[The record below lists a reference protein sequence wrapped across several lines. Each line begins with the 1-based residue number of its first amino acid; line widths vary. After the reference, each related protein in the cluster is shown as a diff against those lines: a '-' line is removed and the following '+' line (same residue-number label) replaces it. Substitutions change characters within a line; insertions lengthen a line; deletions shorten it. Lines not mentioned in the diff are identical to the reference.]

1 MQRVIAQGAAGMALA
16 DYVPVTGWQG
26 DPEALLLALRGAV
39 GPRNLLTS
47 SRSTERFRKSFRG
60 TLGDAAAV
68 VRPSTLLDLWRALK
82 VCVNHD
88 AVVIMQAQNTSLTD
102 GATPDAGYDRPVVV
116 VNTLKL
122 DGIQLLDGGKQVV
135 SLPGG
140 TLSKLERLLK
150 PLGREP
156 HSVIGSSCVGASIVG
171 GVCNNSGGALVRR
184 GPAYTELS
192 LYARIDADGKLELV
206 NHLGIRLGDTPEE
219 ILTRLQNAD
228 YAPADIEP
236 DAGPASDGGYADRV
250 RDIDAPSAGRF
261 NADPTHLPEAAG
273 SAGKL
278 CVFAVRLDTFPADPD
293 PVVYY
298 IGTNQPAVLTGLR
311 RQLLSRLKQ
320 LPIEGEY
327 INRAYF
333 EACRRN
339 GRDAFVLIHYLGA
352 EAMPRFFALKRSL
365 DASFGRLKFLPSDFV
380 DRVLQALST
389 VWPEMLPKRVRAYRD
404 QYEHHLM
411 LKVSQAS
418 VRETEAILTALLD
431 VDQGGWFRCTHDEGE
446 RAFLNRFVAGVA
458 ISRYRILH
466 QKKIAGI
473 LSLDVALRRNDDE
486 WHALFPQA
494 ISDKFEAE
502 LHCAHFLCH
511 VFHQNYVVKK
521 GVDMAALK
529 ARMLEHLEARGAQYP
544 AEHNVGHL
552 YAAKPAQVAFYRA
565 LDPTNAMNPGIGKTT
580 KLKNW
585 RLANEG

>member
-1 MQRVIAQGAAGMALA
+1 MDALSKTVERFDVA
-16 DYVPVTGWQG
+16 GWQG
-26 DPEALLLALRGAV
+26 DPDALVADLRSVA
-39 GPRNLLTS
+39 GPRNVLTTAS
-47 SRSTERFRKSFRG
+47 STERFRKSFRG
-60 TLGDAAAV
+60 SLGEAVAV
-68 VRPSTLLDLWRALK
+68 VRPTTLLELWRTLQT
-82 VCVNHD
+82 CVKHD

-116 VNTLKL
+116 INTLRL

-140 TLSKLERLLK
+140 TLSQLERLLK

-171 GVCNNSGGALVRR
+171 GVCNNSGGSLVRR

-192 LYARIDADGKLELV
+192 LYAQVDAAGKLELV
-206 NHLGIRLGDTPEE
+206 NHLGIRLGETPEE

-228 YAPADIEP
+228 YSSADVVPE
-236 DAGPASDGGYADRV
+236 AGPASDTGYADRV

-261 NADPTHLPEAAG
+261 NADPTHLHEASG

-298 IGTNQPAVLTGLR
+298 IGTNEPAVLTGLR
-311 RQLLSRLKQ
+311 RLLLGQLKV

-333 EACRRN
+333 DACRRY
-339 GRDAFVLIHYLGA
+339 GRDTFLLVHYLGA
-352 EAMPRFFALKRSL
+352 EIMPRFFALKRSL
-365 DASFGRLKFLPSDFV
+365 DASLGRMRFLPRDFV
-380 DRVLQALST
+380 DRVTQALSNM
-389 VWPEMLPKRVRAYRD
+389 WPEMLPKRVCAYRD
-404 QYEHHLM
+404 QFEHHVM
-411 LKVSQAS
+411 LKVSQQSAGE
-418 VRETEAILTALLD
+418 VEAILTALLGD
-431 VDQGGWFRCTHDEGE
+431 HGGWFRCTQDEGE
-446 RAFLNRFVAGVA
+446 RAFLNRFVAGGA
-458 ISRYRILH
+458 ITRYRIMH
-466 QKKIAGI
+466 QNEIAGV

-486 WHALFPQA
+486 WYALFPPEITDQFQA
-494 ISDKFEAE
+494 Q

-511 VFHQNYVVKK
+511 VFHQNYVIKQ

-529 ARMLEHLEARGAQYP
+529 ERMLEHLEARGARYP

-552 YAAKPAQVAFYRA
+552 YAAAPAQVAFYRQ

-585 RLANEG
+585 RLANE

>member
-1 MQRVIAQGAAGMALA
+1 MNSVVAQGASRMALV
-16 DYVPVTGWQG
+16 DHSTVTSWQG
-26 DPEALLLALRGAV
+26 DPEALLLALRGAAGSGNV
-39 GPRNLLTS
+39 LTS

-60 TLGDAAAV
+60 ALGEAV
-68 VRPSTLLDLWRALK
+68 AVIRPKTLLELWRVLQ
-82 VCVNHD
+82 VCVKHD
-88 AVVIMQAQNTSLTD
+88 VVVIMQAQNTSLTD

-116 VNTLKL
+116 INTLKL

-140 TLSKLERLLK
+140 TLSRLEQLLK
-150 PLGREP
+150 PFGREP

-228 YAPADIEP
+228 YSPADVEP
-236 DAGPASDGGYADRV
+236 DAGPASDSGYADRV

-261 NADPTHLPEAAG
+261 NADPTHLHEASG

-298 IGTNQPAVLTGLR
+298 IGTNEPTVLTGLR
-311 RQLLSRLKQ
+311 RELLRRLKQ

-327 INRAYF
+327 IHRDYF
-333 EACRRN
+333 DACRRY
-339 GRDAFVLIHYLGA
+339 GRDTFALIHYLGV

-365 DASFGRLKFLPSDFV
+365 DASFGRVKFLPRDLV
-380 DRVLQALST
+380 DRVMQALSNI
-389 VWPEMLPKRVRAYRD
+389 WPEMLPKRVLAYR
-404 QYEHHLM
+404 QRYEHHLM
-411 LKVSQAS
+411 LKVSQES
-418 VRETEAILTALLD
+418 VRETEAILSTMLGNARGD
-431 VDQGGWFRCTHDEGE
+431 WFRCTQDEGE

-458 ISRYRILH
+458 VTRYRIIH
-466 QKKIAGI
+466 QKVIAGV
-473 LSLDVALRRNDDE
+473 LSLDVALRRNDEE
-486 WHALFPQA
+486 WYALFPPE
-494 ISDKFEAE
+494 ISDKFQAQY
-502 LHCAHFLCH
+502 HCAHFLCH

-529 ARMLEHLEARGAQYP
+529 VRMLEHLEALGAQYP

-552 YAAKPAQVAFYRA
+552 YAAKPAQVAFYRR
-565 LDPTNAMNPGIGKTT
+565 LDPTNAMNPGIGMTT

>member
-1 MQRVIAQGAAGMALA
+1 MALTA
-16 DYVPVTGWQG
+16 YSAMTSWRG
-26 DPEALLLALRGAV
+26 DPAALVAELRAGA
-39 GPRNLLTS
+39 GQRNVLTS
-47 SRSTERFRKSFRG
+47 ARSTERFRKSFRG
-60 TLGDAAAV
+60 ALGEAAAV
-68 VRPSTLLDLWRALK
+68 VRPRTLLELWRALQA
-82 VCVNHD
+82 CVNHN

-116 VNTLKL
+116 INTLKL
-122 DGIQLLDGGKQVV
+122 DGIQLLNGGKQVV

-140 TLSKLERLLK
+140 TLSRLEQLLK

-192 LYARIDADGKLELV
+192 LYAQIDASGKLELI
-206 NHLGIRLGDTPEE
+206 NHLGIRLGGTPEE

-228 YAPADIEP
+228 YTPADIEP
-236 DAGPASDGGYADRV
+236 DAGPASGGGYAERV

-261 NADPTHLPEAAG
+261 NADPTLLHECSG

-293 PVVYY
+293 PAVYY
-298 IGTNQPAVLTGLR
+298 IGTNDPTVLTGLR
-311 RQLLSRLKQ
+311 RRLLGRLKL

-327 INRAYF
+327 LHRDYF
-333 EACRRN
+333 DVCRRY
-339 GRDAFVLIHYLGA
+339 GRDAFWLIHYLGP
-352 EAMPRFFALKRSL
+352 EVMPRFFALKRSL
-365 DASFGRLKFLPSDFV
+365 DASFGRLPFLPRNFL
-380 DRVLQALST
+380 DRVLQGLSSL
-389 VWPEMLPKRVRAYRD
+389 WPEMLPKRIRAYRQ

-418 VRETEAILTALLD
+418 IAETEAIFSELFGSG
-431 VDQGGWFRCTHDEGE
+431 QGGWFRCTHDEGE

-458 ISRYRILH
+458 SSRYRIMH
-466 QKKIAGI
+466 EDENAGI
-473 LSLDVALRRNDDE
+473 LSLDVALRRNDE
-486 WHALFPQA
+486 AWYALFPPD
-494 ISDKFEAE
+494 ITDKLDAQ

-511 VFHQNYVVKK
+511 VFHQSYVVKR
-521 GVDMAALK
+521 GVDMVVLK

-552 YAAKPAQVAFYRA
+552 YAAKPAQLAFYRH
-565 LDPTNAMNPGIGKTT
+565 LDPTNAMNPGIGQAT

-585 RLANEG
+585 GLANEG